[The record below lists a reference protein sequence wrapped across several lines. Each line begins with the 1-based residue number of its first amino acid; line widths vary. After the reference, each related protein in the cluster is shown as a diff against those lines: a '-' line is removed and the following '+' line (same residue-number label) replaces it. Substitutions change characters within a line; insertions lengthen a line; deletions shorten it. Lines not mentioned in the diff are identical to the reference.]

1 TSASAPPVNTSSRSS
16 VWRSEAR
23 TKASRGVGAMSTM
36 VPSTSRRSACWPRSG
51 AAGKPVMKRFR
62 EWPQTASAGKPR
74 RLERAGGGRGSRRP
88 DSEAYTARTVL
99 SARGRRPGG
108 LADRPGTCCATAP
121 LFCRQRNRGGF
132 MRTRRPAPR
141 LDTPAESELKPAQ
154 RALAA
159 AIASGPRGTFKFR
172 GPFAIWLHAPEIGQL
187 AQALGAHC
195 RCKTVLPPRPSEFA
209 ILVTAGTWRA
219 QYEWQ
224 AHAPMAEK
232 AGVSAKTIREL
243 KAGRYPK
250 SAAADERAIYDFVS
264 ALYRTRRGGDRAYRR
279 GLALPG
285 GRPPR
290 RGAGTP
296 SRPPPSPPPPPRLPP
311 HPAGAD
317 PP

>member
-1 TSASAPPVNTSSRSS
+1 RS
-16 VWRSEAR
+16 
-23 TKASRGVGAMSTM
+23 
-36 VPSTSRRSACWPRSG
+36 
-51 AAGKPVMKRFR
+51 
-62 EWPQTASAGKPR
+62 
-74 RLERAGGGRGSRRP
+74 LERRGRGRGSPRP

-99 SARGRRPGG
+99 SARGQRPGG

-141 LDTPAESELKPAQ
+141 LYTPAESELNPAP

-195 RCKTVLPPRPSEFA
+195 RYKTALPPRLSEFA
-209 ILVTAGTWRA
+209 ILVTARTWRA

-232 AGVSAKTIREL
+232 AGVSAKTIPQLQAR
-243 KAGRYPK
+243 RYHK
-250 SAAADERAIYDFVS
+250 SAAADERSIYD
-264 ALYRTRRGGDRAYRR
+264 L
-279 GLALPG
+279 LPA
-285 GRPPR
+285 PY
-290 RGAGTP
+290 
-296 SRPPPSPPPPPRLPP
+296 L
-311 HPAGAD
+311 
-317 PP
+317 